1 MTSSRLL
8 ALSVIALLPVSAI
21 AADGN
26 AIPNFSGYWE
36 RPEAGSGRVYYQ
48 PETGP
53 GPLTNTDPNDEFM
66 IGDDTHPILQPHAA
80 AAVKTVA
87 DAGRRGEVLYPAW
100 SLCWPPGVPLV
111 LNMAEPVQI
120 LQEDD
125 QITILYQRGM
135 TVRRIYLNEAHP
147 EGVAPSWFGHSVG
160 HYEGTNSL
168 VVDTIAQDPRSET
181 DRFGTPKSP
190 AMRVVERYT
199 LVNDGT
205 RLRVDF
211 MVEDPGTFTTPWRS
225 HVEYVWPSERN
236 GGNPADAKLIE
247 VVCAENNRDVTT
259 GGLFPIPQN
268 NGQPDF

>member
-1 MTSSRLL
+1 MTPRHLLLSSLF
-8 ALSVIALLPVSAI
+8 ALTPLCAL
-21 AADGN
+21 AADGS

-36 RPEAGSGRVYYQ
+36 RPEAGSARVFY
-48 PETGP
+48 PPAEGP
-53 GPLTNTDPNDEFM
+53 GPLVNTDPDDQFM
-66 IGDDTHPILQPHAA
+66 IGDDTNPILQLHAA

-111 LNMAEPVQI
+111 LNMAEPVQF
-120 LQEDD
+120 LQEEDM
-125 QITILYQRGM
+125 ITILYQRGM

-147 EGVAPSWFGHSVG
+147 ENIPPSWFGHSVG
-160 HYEGTNSL
+160 HYEGGKSL
-168 VVDTIAQDPRSET
+168 VVDTIAQDTRSET

-199 LVNDGT
+199 LSDDGT

-211 MVEDPGTFTTPWRS
+211 MVEDLETFTAPWRS
-225 HVEYVWPSERN
+225 YVEYVWPSERN
-236 GGNPADAKLIE
+236 GGDPADAKLIE

-268 NGQPDF
+268 NGAPDF